1 MPTLR
6 DVAKLAGVSHT
17 TVSHVL
23 NGTKRVRHEVA
34 DRVWAAVETLGYRL
48 NRQAQALRRGQS
60 RILGLILPDLTNPFF
75 PGLAQAIGLAV
86 HRAGYTLTLVDSL
99 EDEAVQEEGLRHL
112 AEEQVAGAIWVPV
125 NSYKLPPFPVVL
137 VDRTAEG
144 VDGVEADHF
153 LGGRL
158 QARHALELGH
168 QRVGILSGPQ
178 SLRSARLRRKGFLVE
193 AQEGGLDVVWE
204 EEVPFSLRLTPRA
217 RARLQM
223 ARKEVTLVAAAN
235 DAIALAA
242 LEVLRESGTRV
253 PEEVSLIG
261 YDDIPW
267 ATLVYPPLTT
277 VRQPIKQMAEAA
289 VDLLLRRLEEPE
301 GGAARV
307 VLPVTLV
314 PRGSTREVRR

>member
-1 MPTLR
+1 
-6 DVAKLAGVSHT
+6 
-17 TVSHVL
+17 
-23 NGTKRVRHEVA
+23 
-34 DRVWAAVETLGYRL
+34 
-48 NRQAQALRRGQS
+48 
-60 RILGLILPDLTNPFF
+60 
-75 PGLAQAIGLAV
+75 
-86 HRAGYTLTLVDSL
+86 
-99 EDEAVQEEGLRHL
+99 
-112 AEEQVAGAIWVPV
+112 
-125 NSYKLPPFPVVL
+125 
-137 VDRTAEG
+137 
-144 VDGVEADHF
+144 
-153 LGGRL
+153 
-158 QARHALELGH
+158 
-168 QRVGILSGPQ
+168 
-178 SLRSARLRRKGFLVE
+178 
-193 AQEGGLDVVWE
+193 
-204 EEVPFSLRLTPRA
+204 
-217 RARLQM
+217 M

-301 GGAARV
+301 GEVARL

>member
-1 MPTLR
+1 M
-6 DVAKLAGVSHT
+6 
-17 TVSHVL
+17 
-23 NGTKRVRHEVA
+23 
-34 DRVWAAVETLGYRL
+34 
-48 NRQAQALRRGQS
+48 
-60 RILGLILPDLTNPFF
+60 
-75 PGLAQAIGLAV
+75 
-86 HRAGYTLTLVDSL
+86 
-99 EDEAVQEEGLRHL
+99 
-112 AEEQVAGAIWVPV
+112 
-125 NSYKLPPFPVVL
+125 
-137 VDRTAEG
+137 
-144 VDGVEADHF
+144 
-153 LGGRL
+153 
-158 QARHALELGH
+158 
-168 QRVGILSGPQ
+168 
-178 SLRSARLRRKGFLVE
+178 E

-267 ATLVYPPLTT
+267 ATLAYPPLTT
-277 VRQPIKQMAEAA
+277 VRQPIRQMAEAA
-289 VDLLLRRLEEPE
+289 VDLLLRCLEEPE
-301 GGAARV
+301 GEAARL